1 MPIKQKRPTHAC
13 LLRGWP
19 RQGRLAF
26 LFPPSRR
33 EGLFYVANFAYLR
46 EQRKEG
52 SPPLA
57 GGATSWHQNTGS
69 HRCTSATP
77 QRAAAPPGGQSG
89 TQRGEL
95 ALSLHSTWRPPGH
108 PVLHW
113 VGVSGGKIR
122 SANCFR
128 GLGLQGR
135 GCVLRPWQN
144 DTTSRGKSVPPL

>member
-1 MPIKQKRPTHAC
+1 MPASC
-13 LLRGWP
+13 EGG
-19 RQGRLAF
+19 QGRLAF

-33 EGLFYVANFAYLR
+33 EGLFYVANFAYLW

-57 GGATSWHQNTGS
+57 GGWGGVVVLQAGTRTQAATGAPLPPPNVL
-69 HRCTSATP
+69 
-77 QRAAAPPGGQSG
+77 QRHLAA
-89 TQRGEL
+89 RM
-95 ALSLHSTWRPPGH
+95 ALSEESWPVAPLHLASRGGH
-108 PVLHW
+108 PVPHW

-144 DTTSRGKSVPPL
+144 DMTSRGKSVPPS